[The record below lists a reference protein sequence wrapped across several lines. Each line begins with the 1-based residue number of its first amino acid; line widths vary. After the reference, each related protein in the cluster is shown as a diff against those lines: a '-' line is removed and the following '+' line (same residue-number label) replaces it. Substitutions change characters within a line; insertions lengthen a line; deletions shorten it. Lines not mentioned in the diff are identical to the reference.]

1 MNTSFGPWSSVSTAK
16 DHATVPGTTSPSV
29 GRLFQAVAQRLAV
42 VALALGM
49 VAVAVA
55 WQPLVSASRAQ
66 SKEDARA
73 AHAPPLEV
81 LPDWNP
87 IERRIVDA
95 LEKPVTWNFAE
106 APLSEVID
114 SIREETGINVIL
126 DRPGLEVV
134 SVDHNTTISLQ
145 VKELRL
151 GAALRLLLRP
161 ISLCY
166 QIRDD
171 VLLITD
177 EEGAAKELSVHVY
190 PVTDLMTKEDEAKP
204 LTKALINTVKSDTWE
219 EKGGTGSVAYI
230 PASGSL
236 VVCQSREVQQEV
248 LKLLRA
254 LREAKQFRRTV
265 YAK

>member
-1 MNTSFGPWSSVSTAK
+1 MNASFGPWSSASTEK
-16 DHATVPGTTSPSV
+16 DHTAVPGTTSPSV
-29 GRLFQAVAQRLAV
+29 SRLFQAVARRLAA
-42 VALALGM
+42 VALALGV

-55 WQPLVSASRAQ
+55 WQPLVSDSRAQ
-66 SKEDARA
+66 SKEDPRA
-73 AHAPPLEV
+73 THAPPLEV

-95 LEKPVTWNFAE
+95 LEKPVTWNFTE
-106 APLSEVID
+106 LSLREVVH
-114 SIREETGINVIL
+114 SVRKETGINVIL
-126 DRPGLEVV
+126 DRTGLEVV
-134 SVDHNTTISLQ
+134 SVDDNTPITLQ

-161 ISLCY
+161 LSLCY

-177 EEGAAKELSVHVY
+177 EEGAARELMLRVY
-190 PVTDLMTKEDEAKP
+190 PVTDLMAKEDDAEP
-204 LTKALINTVKSDTWE
+204 LIEALINTVRSDTWE
-219 EKGGTGSVAYI
+219 DNGGIGTLAYI
-230 PASGSL
+230 PASGAL
-236 VVCQSREVQQEV
+236 VVSQTSAIHREIVE
-248 LKLLRA
+248 LFRA